1 MTEPS
6 RPSLD
11 HGLFLGHFERGKA
24 CYDEGGFGEAEREL
38 EEAYLIRPR
47 DPKVLNLLG
56 LVYFKQQKLEKAEE
70 VYRKLAA
77 ESPEVATLFYNLGL
91 IYNKLG
97 RLEEAEVAFLKS
109 LTLAPGNA
117 KVHFYLGSIYEGLRR
132 FQDAIFQYR
141 QAGAAMLVRR
151 VEGKIASTPGA
162 PAPPPPAP
170 APAAKRMADL
180 GDDTAEFKT
189 TDVQSYLKR
198 PAAEVFPTDRK
209 REPLGPAVLAPGGPA
224 GPDTAR
230 YLASETAAVG
240 PAPASPSVSLPTHRT
255 QPVNQADVA
264 RALEGERKT
273 APHPAIGGP
282 FRLLKESLV
291 EVSFSGKLFIKQGTI
306 YSYTGNL
313 TFWVKERRPGGTS
326 ALVIVTGT
334 GKAILKDRDREVTLV
349 RVLAGDSLH
358 VEPSHLLACEQT
370 LTPRYLG
377 LSESGPEALA
387 LDGDGLAALSLAS
400 KPMELSI
407 TPDYPVSVPWE
418 SIASWSGEV
427 KASVVDDPNLREAM
441 LSAEGQ
447 QGALVR
453 LEGTG
458 RVLVEQ
464 GLD

>member
-1 MTEPS
+1 MTEAT
-6 RPSLD
+6 RPAFD

-24 CYDEGGFGEAEREL
+24 YYDEGGFGDAEREL

-77 ESPEVATLFYNLGL
+77 ESPEISTLFYNLGL

-97 RLEEAEVAFLKS
+97 RLEEAEAAFLKS
-109 LTLAPGNA
+109 LNLAPGNA

-141 QAGAAMLVRR
+141 QAGAALLVRR
-151 VEGKIASTPGA
+151 VEGKIASTPSA
-162 PAPPPPAP
+162 PSPPSAAPPPAR
-170 APAAKRMADL
+170 KRMADL

-189 TDVQSYLKR
+189 TDVQAYLQR
-198 PAAEVFPTDRK
+198 PAAEVIPTDK
-209 REPLGPAVLAPGGPA
+209 KLEPLGPAVLAPGGPA
-224 GPDTAR
+224 DPDTAR

-240 PAPASPSVSLPTHRT
+240 PPPPRPHRT
-255 QPVNQADVA
+255 QPVSQEDVA
-264 RALEGERKT
+264 KALEKKT

-326 ALVIVTGT
+326 ALVIITGT
-334 GKAILKDRDREVTLV
+334 GRAILKDKDREVTLV
-349 RVLAGDSLH
+349 RVQAGDSLH

-370 LTPRYLG
+370 LTPRYVGLG
-377 LSESGPEALA
+377 ESVPEALA
-387 LDGDGLAALSLAS
+387 LDGDGLAALSIAS

-407 TPDYPVSVPWE
+407 TPEYPVSVPWE

-427 KASVVDDPNLREAM
+427 KASIVDDPNLREAM

-458 RVLVEQ
+458 RVLIEQ